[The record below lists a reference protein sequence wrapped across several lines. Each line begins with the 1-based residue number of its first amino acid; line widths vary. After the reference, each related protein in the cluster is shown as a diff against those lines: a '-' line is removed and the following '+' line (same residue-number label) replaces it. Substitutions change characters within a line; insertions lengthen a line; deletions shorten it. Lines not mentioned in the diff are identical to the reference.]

1 MAEETLKLS
10 NFIANLKYE
19 DIPAQVLHEAKRRI
33 ADTVACGIY
42 AASKE
47 AGKKINSYVKG
58 IAPKGAAT
66 IWKSDAKTTPAYAVL
81 ANCSTIFHVELDDV
95 HRFSHAHCG
104 LSVVPPALA
113 VGEAENASGRK
124 ILESVAAGYE
134 VVNRVGRCISPS
146 IFLDRRCM
154 PCAVMGG
161 MGGAAAAGKIYG
173 FDGATLAETLGN
185 AGFTAPLCPVGPQR
199 HGAGIK
205 EFSMGWSAFS
215 GIMSA
220 EFARNG
226 FYGSNDILESDF
238 GFCTNACDHYN
249 LEKITD
255 GLGEAYELMYT
266 GLKPYS
272 HCRQA
277 HSAIDCVLDMRK
289 KYGLDQRA
297 NEIRHINVRT
307 FSVATRGASKV
318 FHSLSQATYS
328 IPFAVAVCIL
338 FGNAWIDQYVV
349 ENLTDSRI
357 VELAQKV
364 DTCMDPELEALYDEK
379 WPAIVEIEMNDGTVY
394 SARHDIM
401 KGEPENP
408 MTDEELKVK
417 FLSLMGTVF
426 SVQEA
431 QEIWELIFG
440 IENLENIGALT
451 EKLR

>member
-10 NFIANLKYE
+10 NFVAGLKYE

-33 ADTVACGIY
+33 ADTIACGVF
-42 AASKE
+42 ATGKE
-47 AGKKINSYVKG
+47 AGRKINDYVKS
-58 IAPKGAAT
+58 IAPEGTAT
-66 IWKSDAKTTPAYAVL
+66 IWKAGVKTTPAYAVL

-113 VGEAENASGRK
+113 VGEAENASGK
-124 ILESVAAGYE
+124 KLLESVVVGYE

-146 IFLDRRCM
+146 IFLDRKCM

-173 FDGATLAETLGN
+173 FDGATLAEALGN

-199 HGAGIK
+199 HGASIK

-226 FYGSNDILESDF
+226 FYGSNDIIESDF
-238 GFCTNACDHYN
+238 GFCTNACAHYD
-249 LEKITD
+249 LRKVID
-255 GLGEAYELMYT
+255 KLGEEYELMYT
-266 GLKPYS
+266 GIKPYS

-277 HSAIDCVLDMRK
+277 HSAIDCVLDMRRE
-289 KYGLDQRA
+289 YGLDRRA

-328 IPFAVAVCIL
+328 IPFAVAVCII
-338 FGNAWIDQYVV
+338 FGNAWIDQYVT
-349 ENLTDSRI
+349 ENLANPQI
-357 VELAQKV
+357 LNLAQKV

-394 SARHDIM
+394 TARHDIM

-408 MTDEELKVK
+408 LKDEELKAK
-417 FLSLMGTVF
+417 FLSLMGTVYPA
-426 SVQEA
+426 QKA
-431 QEIWELIFG
+431 QEIWDIIFHV
-440 IENLENIGALT
+440 ENAANVNVLT
-451 EKLR
+451 EKLK

>member
-10 NFIANLKYE
+10 SFAAELNYE
-19 DIPAQVLHEAKRRI
+19 DVPERVLHEAKRRI
-33 ADTVACGIY
+33 ADTIACGVY

-47 AGKKINSYVKG
+47 RGKKINDYVSS
-58 IAPKGAAT
+58 IAPEGAAT
-66 IWKSDAKTTPAYAVL
+66 IWKQNVKTTPAYAVL
-81 ANCSTIFHVELDDV
+81 ANCAAIFHVELDDV

-113 VGEAENASGRK
+113 VGEAEKASGK
-124 ILESVAAGYE
+124 KVLEAVVVGYE
-134 VVNRVGRCISPS
+134 VVNRVGRCVSPS

-173 FDGATLAETLGN
+173 FDGAILAEAIGN

-199 HGAGIK
+199 HGASIK

-215 GIMSA
+215 GVMSA

-238 GFCTNACDHYN
+238 GFCANACDHYSLN
-249 LEKITD
+249 KITD
-255 GLGEAYELMYT
+255 KLGEEYELMYT
-266 GLKPYS
+266 GIKPYS

-289 KYGLDQRA
+289 KYGLGRRA
-297 NEIRHINVRT
+297 NEIKHIRVRT

-318 FHSLSQATYS
+318 FNSLSQATYS
-328 IPFAVAVCIL
+328 IPFAVAVCIC
-338 FGNAWIDQYVV
+338 FGNAWIDQYVA
-349 ENLTDSRI
+349 ENLTDPRI
-357 VELAQKV
+357 VDLAQKV
-364 DTCMDPELEALYDEK
+364 DTCVDPELEALYDEK

-394 SARHDIM
+394 SERHDIM
-401 KGEPENP
+401 KGEPEYP
-408 MTDEELKVK
+408 VTDAELKTK
-417 FLSLMGTVF
+417 FLSLMGKGFPVE
-426 SVQEA
+426 EA
-431 QEIWELIFG
+431 QEIWDMIFSME
-440 IENLENIGALT
+440 ILDNINTLT
-451 EKLR
+451 AKLK